1 MPEGEG
7 PVKLDEADPDK
18 YGTSNVWVV
27 ALNHT
32 QAYESLQVT
41 VVGYSYSDIIIPECT
56 NLWTGARVESW
67 GGNMWGLTVPAY
79 PEAQTPP
86 MVVTIKEYAQDDMN
100 MEHGEIVSVLLIE
113 QY

>member
-1 MPEGEG
+1 MKVE
-7 PVKLDEADPDK
+7 VDPDK
-18 YGTSNVWVV
+18 YGTSNVWAV
-27 ALNHT
+27 ALDHI
-32 QAYESLQVT
+32 QAYENLQVT
-41 VVGYSYSDIIIPECT
+41 VAGCDIIMPECA
-56 NLWTGARVESW
+56 NPWTGASIESW

-79 PEAQTPP
+79 PEVQTPP

>member
-1 MPEGEG
+1 
-7 PVKLDEADPDK
+7 
-18 YGTSNVWVV
+18 
-27 ALNHT
+27 
-32 QAYESLQVT
+32 
-41 VVGYSYSDIIIPECT
+41 
-56 NLWTGARVESW
+56 
-67 GGNMWGLTVPAY
+67 LTVPAY